1 MFQNLRYTEPTLKQ
15 LLRQITRVMLSA
27 FSLLTLLPE
36 LRALSVIQLA
46 QGAEVRAEIISEK
59 ADRVF
64 ADLGFTVL
72 SIPKDSIL
80 DIQTATVLEDTS
92 NAEDSSIYSLPTLN
106 TPNLPVKELAEAN
119 GGAVVLI
126 RTPTGLGSGFMI
138 HPDGYLITNDHVIAG
153 EHEISVTV
161 FEETPMEMK
170 KAQYNHV
177 RIVAS
182 SPDDDLALLKI
193 EPKEDGVRFDTVPLG
208 ESDGLRQGQ
217 TVFAIGNPLGL
228 ERSVSQGIISLRN
241 RLIGGRLY
249 VQTTA
254 QINSGNSGGPL
265 FNTRGEVIGVNNMK
279 VAATGAEGLAFAI
292 PSRVV
297 KDFLQNRDV
306 FAFDPRNPNAGFRY
320 NSPPKPV
327 GE

>member
-1 MFQNLRYTEPTLKQ
+1 MHLMKNRVYFTGKCWAGV
-15 LLRQITRVMLSA
+15 LLVLGLFKAAQADSI
-27 FSLLTLLPE
+27 
-36 LRALSVIQLA
+36 IQLT

-59 ADRVF
+59 ADRIF

-72 SIPKDSIL
+72 SIPRDSIL
-80 DIQTATVLEDTS
+80 DIATVTDSGPEVLIDDNSLFSLAAGTS
-92 NAEDSSIYSLPTLN
+92 
-106 TPNLPVKELAEAN
+106 PNLPVKQLAESN
-119 GGAVVLI
+119 GEAVVLI

-161 FEETPMEMK
+161 FEETAKEMK
-170 KAQYNHV
+170 KAQYNKV

-182 SPDDDLALLKI
+182 SPDADLALLKI
-193 EPKEDGVRFDTVPLG
+193 EPEEPTRFNTVPLG

-249 VQTTA
+249 VQTTT

-265 FNTRGEVIGVNNMK
+265 FNTRGEVVGVNNMK

-292 PSRVV
+292 PSSVL
-297 KDFLQNRDV
+297 KDFLKNRDA

-320 NSPPKPV
+320 NSPPKP
-327 GE
+327 EAE